1 MKNSKRN
8 MTYLDSVHFYGRIW
22 GWAAAALIFA
32 FPFVTA
38 LIFQAWPSMSGV
50 LKGTLAVA
58 PIFWTV
64 GVIEVFTYV
73 PMLGAGSSYLGF
85 VTGNLS
91 NLKVPCALACMEGAE
106 VKPGTEE
113 GEIISTISTAV
124 SSIVTTGIIILGVC
138 LIIPL
143 TPVLQSEFLQPAF
156 ANILPA
162 LFGAL
167 GVVYISKNWKIAV
180 VPAVLMLVLF
190 IFVPALNAGTVGIM
204 VPVGA
209 IVAIAASRFMYK
221 KGWLGEITPVPAVT
235 GDDDPE
241 TVIEVTAEESSNEQ
255 NSAEISGELK
265 DDLKESGSDSLD
277 SSDLN
282 GAADSEKLD
291 GNDGASDSEKPE
303 DKDRKENK
311 EN

>member
-265 DDLKESGSDSLD
+265 DDLKESGSDSL
-277 SSDLN
+277 SSDSN

>member
-241 TVIEVTAEESSNEQ
+241 TVIEVTAEESSKEQ
-255 NSAEISGELK
+255 NPAEISGEVK

-291 GNDGASDSEKPE
+291 GNDGSADSEKLE

>member
-265 DDLKESGSDSLD
+265 DDLKESGSDSL
-277 SSDLN
+277 SSDSN
-282 GAADSEKLD
+282 GAADSENLD
-291 GNDGASDSEKPE
+291 GNDGAADSEKPE

>member
-277 SSDLN
+277 SSDSN

>member
-277 SSDLN
+277 SSDSN
-282 GAADSEKLD
+282 GAADSENLD

>member
-113 GEIISTISTAV
+113 GEIISTIPPQF
-124 SSIVTTGIIILGVC
+124 L
-138 LIIPL
+138 PL
-143 TPVLQSEFLQPAF
+143 
-156 ANILPA
+156 
-162 LFGAL
+162 
-167 GVVYISKNWKIAV
+167 
-180 VPAVLMLVLF
+180 
-190 IFVPALNAGTVGIM
+190 
-204 VPVGA
+204 
-209 IVAIAASRFMYK
+209 
-221 KGWLGEITPVPAVT
+221 
-235 GDDDPE
+235 
-241 TVIEVTAEESSNEQ
+241 
-255 NSAEISGELK
+255 
-265 DDLKESGSDSLD
+265 
-277 SSDLN
+277 
-282 GAADSEKLD
+282 
-291 GNDGASDSEKPE
+291 
-303 DKDRKENK
+303 
-311 EN
+311 

>member
-255 NSAEISGELK
+255 NSAEISGEVK
-265 DDLKESGSDSLD
+265 DALKESGSDSL
-277 SSDLN
+277 SSDSN

-291 GNDGASDSEKPE
+291 GNDGAADSEKPE

>member
-1 MKNSKRN
+1 MKKSKRN

-277 SSDLN
+277 SSDSN

>member
-1 MKNSKRN
+1 MKKAKRN

-38 LIFQAWPSMSGV
+38 LIFQAWPNMSGV

-124 SSIVTTGIIILGVC
+124 SSIVTTGIIIIGVC

-190 IFVPALNAGTVGIM
+190 ISVPALNAGTVGIM

-221 KGWLGEITPVPAVT
+221 KGWLGEVSKVPAVT

-241 TVIEVTAEESSNEQ
+241 TVIEAAEETGKENSFSDTANEEESS
-255 NSAEISGELK
+255 G
-265 DDLKESGSDSLD
+265 D
-277 SSDLN
+277 
-282 GAADSEKLD
+282 AADSSAAYDAATEETGK
-291 GNDGASDSEKPE
+291 SENG
-303 DKDRKENK
+303 DKDDVTAFKTNAEDGKNRKEK
-311 EN
+311 

>member
-277 SSDLN
+277 SSDSN

-291 GNDGASDSEKPE
+291 GNDGAADSEKPE

>member
-1 MKNSKRN
+1 MCLRFLCLCCSSSCLRL
-8 MTYLDSVHFYGRIW
+8 MQERWVSWY
-22 GWAAAALIFA
+22 
-32 FPFVTA
+32 
-38 LIFQAWPSMSGV
+38 PS
-50 LKGTLAVA
+50 A
-58 PIFWTV
+58 
-64 GVIEVFTYV
+64 
-73 PMLGAGSSYLGF
+73 
-85 VTGNLS
+85 
-91 NLKVPCALACMEGAE
+91 
-106 VKPGTEE
+106 
-113 GEIISTISTAV
+113 
-124 SSIVTTGIIILGVC
+124 
-138 LIIPL
+138 
-143 TPVLQSEFLQPAF
+143 Q
-156 ANILPA
+156 
-162 LFGAL
+162 
-167 GVVYISKNWKIAV
+167 
-180 VPAVLMLVLF
+180 
-190 IFVPALNAGTVGIM
+190 
-204 VPVGA
+204 

-277 SSDLN
+277 SSDSN

>member
-282 GAADSEKLD
+282 GAADSENLD

>member
-277 SSDLN
+277 SSDSN

-291 GNDGASDSEKPE
+291 SNDGASDSEKPE

>member
-277 SSDLN
+277 NSDSN

>member
-265 DDLKESGSDSLD
+265 DDLKESGSDSL
-277 SSDLN
+277 SSDSN
-282 GAADSEKLD
+282 GAAASEKLD
-291 GNDGASDSEKPE
+291 GNDGAADSEKPE